1 MLLKMNIKRVIE
13 TFHILDNWD
22 DRYDFIIDLGKKLP
36 GLPKEQHCDFN
47 KVMGC
52 MSNVWITACNST
64 EEPENILLQADSDAP
79 IVRGLVT
86 ILVLLYHDKPLQ
98 EIEDIDID
106 VLFEQLSLAEHLSPN
121 RHVGMYAMV
130 EKIKQQSR
138 LCKKIDLESK
148 S

>member
-1 MLLKMNIKRVIE
+1 MSIKRVIE

-36 GLPKEQHCDFN
+36 GIPADEQCDHN

-52 MSNVWITACNST
+52 MSNVWITAETN
-64 EEPENILLQADSDAP
+64 PEQADNILLHADSDAP

-86 ILVLLYHDKPLQ
+86 ILVLLYNDKPLK
-98 EIEDIDID
+98 EIEETDIDA
-106 VLFEQLSLAEHLSPN
+106 LFEQLSLAEHLSPN

-138 LCKKIDLESK
+138 CCTE
-148 S
+148 